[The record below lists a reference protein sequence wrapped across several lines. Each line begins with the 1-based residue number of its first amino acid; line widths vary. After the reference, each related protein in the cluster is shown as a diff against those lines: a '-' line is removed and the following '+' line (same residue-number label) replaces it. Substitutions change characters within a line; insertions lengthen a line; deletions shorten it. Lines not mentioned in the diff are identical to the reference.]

1 MATSLM
7 NLLRIVYVRC
17 SMMLFLRPLGV
28 RFGTRSTVY
37 RPIRIDG
44 GKSIQIGAKSLI
56 QRGTWLYASPISK
69 GEVALY
75 IGAKCVVGY
84 NNHFVAIKSVVIGD
98 GVLTANNVYIAD
110 SSHHYEDIA
119 RPIVEQGTRF
129 VREVVIGSGAWLGE
143 NVCVIGASV
152 GKNSVIGANSVV
164 TRDIPDFCVAVGAPA
179 VVVKHYDHVRSK
191 WVEGIPSGKSKLAQ

>member
-1 MATSLM
+1 MITRITDS
-7 NLLRIVYVRC
+7 LRIVYVRC

-28 RFGTRSTVY
+28 RFGIRSTIY

-44 GKSIQIGAKSLI
+44 GRSIEIGAKSLI
-56 QRGTWLYASPISK
+56 QRGTWLYASPMSK
-69 GEVALY
+69 GEIALN
-75 IGAKCVVGY
+75 IGSNCVVGY

-110 SSHHYEDIA
+110 NSHHYEDIA
-119 RPIVEQGTRF
+119 RPIVEQGTKF
-129 VREVVIGSGAWLGE
+129 IREVVIGSGAWLGE

-164 TRDIPDFCVAVGAPA
+164 TRDVPDFCVAVGAPA

-191 WVEGIPSGKSKLAQ
+191 WVEGIPSEKSKSTQ

>member
-1 MATSLM
+1 VINRMM
-7 NLLRIVYVRC
+7 NLTRIVYIRC

-28 RFGTRSTVY
+28 RFGKRSTIY

-56 QRGTWLYASPISK
+56 QRGTWLYASPINK
-69 GEVALY
+69 GEITLS
-75 IGAKCVVGY
+75 IGSRCVVGY
-84 NNHFVAIKSVVIGD
+84 NNHFVAIRSVVIGD
-98 GVLTANNVYIAD
+98 GVLTANNVYISD
-110 SSHHYEDIA
+110 NSHNYEDIA

-129 VREVVIGSGAWLGE
+129 IREVFIGSGSWLGE

-164 TRDIPDFCVAVGAPA
+164 TRDVPDFCVAVGAPA
-179 VVVKHYDHVRSK
+179 VVIKHYDHVSSK
-191 WVEGIPSGKSKLAQ
+191 WVEGIPSAKTKSAQ